1 MSTAP
6 NCYDSQGNPAFP
18 QNMSISSRP
27 GPGPEQTYISPGVSS
42 KPATTTT
49 IKDYPTL
56 EVTEI
61 SLSPCMDA
69 HALEN
74 SSSSSSSIAAPPQ
87 RRRTPSPSSPAATT
101 KTTSTSSSSSSSST
115 SRHRK
120 SSLRSRH
127 SSSHYSQHRR
137 TATAVSI
144 TPITDQTTR
153 REDLLALHRES
164 CRLFQQQPQEEQ
176 QQTPPLTPRN
186 QRSPS
191 TSTRSNVTTTLS
203 NTNTNTNTN
212 TKTRNGDK
220 YSPISI
226 HEVHKTPVRASTLP
240 VWDYTDE
247 VPTTTPKTTVTVID
261 WTSPSTRRREYEKI
275 DKASSG
281 MRGFWRRVAPKWCQ
295 SRARRMPFFEEKDG
309 KGNYEGSVR
318 RFRMDL
324 PE

>member
-1 MSTAP
+1 
-6 NCYDSQGNPAFP
+6 
-18 QNMSISSRP
+18 MSIPSRP
-27 GPGPEQTYISPGVSS
+27 GPGPERTYISPGVN
-42 KPATTTT
+42 PPTT

-69 HALEN
+69 PHALED
-74 SSSSSSSIAAPPQ
+74 SSIIAAPK

-101 KTTSTSSSSSSSST
+101 TSTKTISSSSSSSSSST

-120 SSLRSRH
+120 SSLHSRH

-164 CRLFQQQPQEEQ
+164 CRLFQQQQ
-176 QQTPPLTPRN
+176 QQQKQQQSIPPLTPRN

-191 TSTRSNVTTTLS
+191 TSSNATTTS
-203 NTNTNTNTN
+203 NTNTNA
-212 TKTRNGDK
+212 RGSGGGSGGGDH
-220 YSPISI
+220 SPISI
-226 HEVHKTPVRASTLP
+226 HEVLKTPVRASTLP

-247 VPTTTPKTTVTVID
+247 VTTTTTTPKTTVTVID

-318 RFRMDL
+318 RFRMDI

>member
-6 NCYDSQGNPAFP
+6 NFYYSQGNPAFP
-18 QNMSISSRP
+18 LDMSISPRP

-42 KPATTTT
+42 KPAPTTT

-69 HALEN
+69 HALEDR
-74 SSSSSSSIAAPPQ
+74 SSSIAAPPK

-101 KTTSTSSSSSSSST
+101 TSTSSSSSSFSSSST

-137 TATAVSI
+137 TATTVSI

-164 CRLFQQQPQEEQ
+164 CRLFQQEEQ
-176 QQTPPLTPRN
+176 PTPPLTPRN

-191 TSTRSNVTTTLS
+191 TSTSSNVTATIS
-203 NTNTNTNTN
+203 NTNTNTNA
-212 TKTRNGDK
+212 RNGGK

-247 VPTTTPKTTVTVID
+247 VTTTTTTVTVID

-318 RFRMDL
+318 RFRMDI